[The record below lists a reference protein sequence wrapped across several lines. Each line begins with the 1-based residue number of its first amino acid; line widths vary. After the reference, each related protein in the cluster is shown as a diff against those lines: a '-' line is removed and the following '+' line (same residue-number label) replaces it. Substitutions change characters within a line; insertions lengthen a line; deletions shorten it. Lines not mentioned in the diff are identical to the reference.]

1 MLTLYR
7 PGDSWLHR
15 MPAGRKTVLLLVAVL
30 GVLLLPSAWW
40 TAAAAAAIGVAAY
53 AAAGL
58 GDGML
63 GMRELGRQL
72 FAVRWV
78 IALTIAGQLIFL
90 GPEAAVANTARVTAS
105 LVLAG
110 LLVLTT
116 RVTDLLDAFERGLRP
131 LRRVGVDSERA
142 ALLLTVTL
150 GTVPVLA
157 RLAGEVRDAQRAR
170 GARASLRTFV
180 VPFLVVSL
188 KHADQLGDALAARG
202 LR

>member
-1 MLTLYR
+1 MLTLHR
-7 PGDSWLHR
+7 PGDGWLHR
-15 MPAGRKTVLLLVAVL
+15 MPAGPKTLLLLVMVL

-40 TAAAAAAIGVAAY
+40 TVGAAAAISIAGY
-53 AAAGL
+53 AASDL
-58 GDGML
+58 RDGRC
-63 GMRELGRQL
+63 GMRELGRQV
-72 FAVRWV
+72 FAVRW
-78 IALTIAGQLIFL
+78 ILLITLAGQLIFL
-90 GPEAAVANTARVTAS
+90 GPEAAIANTARVTAS
-105 LVLAG
+105 LLLAG

-116 RVTDLLDAFERGLRP
+116 RVTELLDAFERGLGP

-170 GARASLRTFV
+170 GGRAGLRTFV
-180 VPFLVVSL
+180 VPFLIVSL